1 MSLNNKLTK
10 ILIIDFGSQFTQLIA
25 RRVREFGVFSE
36 IISHKKI
43 KINQIINNNIGGII
57 LSGGPLNVY
66 ENDKFKFDK
75 KILSLKIPVLGIC
88 FGHQILS
95 KELGGRVKK
104 SKKI

>member
-1 MSLNNKLTK
+1 MSLSIKLNK

-25 RRVREFGVFSE
+25 RRIREQGVFSE

-43 KINQIINNNIGGII
+43 KNKNINHSIKGII

-66 ENDKFKFDK
+66 EINKYSFDK
-75 KILSLKIPVLGIC
+75 KIIENKIPVMGIC

-95 KELGGRVKK
+95 KLNGGRVKQ
-104 SKKI
+104 SKHR